1 MVKLFNVYCSPKIK
15 KALLNYE
22 KLIWLFSLFEK
33 NIIRLKN
40 FKLDIFNEFKLQR
53 KMPVFNDGNLVE
65 K

>member
-15 KALLNYE
+15 KTLLNYE